1 MALPDPAT
9 VIPKLF
15 ALYGGKDKFFE
26 AMDARQ
32 QEFFALWA
40 HDSESIGRVLHA
52 HLVVEHFL
60 TAHLQAQN
68 PKLGDIVEARFTFAQ
83 KVALVGDDDRLAKL
97 LIPGLVGLNRV
108 RNRLAHRLKVEI
120 DAEDIQAI
128 LSVELYAAT
137 LREKQN
143 PKPNDPLWVLED
155 FAKFA
160 GTLLQSSAA
169 PDNALWA
176 EAFGNA

>member
-1 MALPDPAT
+1 MTLPDPAT
-9 VIPKLF
+9 VVPKLF

-26 AMDARQ
+26 AMDSRQ
-32 QEFFALWA
+32 TEFFALWE
-40 HDSESIGRVLHA
+40 HDSENIGRVLHA

-60 TAHLQAQN
+60 TAHLQTKN
-68 PKLGDIVEARFTFAQ
+68 PKLAPISGARLTFAQ
-83 KVALVGDDDRLAKL
+83 KVALIGDSDQTAKL
-97 LIPGLVGLNRV
+97 LIPGLLGLNKV
-108 RNRLAHRLKVEI
+108 RNRLAHKLKVEI

-128 LSVELYAAT
+128 FSVELYAAT
-137 LREKQN
+137 LKEKQD
-143 PKPNDPLWVLED
+143 PKPEDPLWVLED

-176 EAFGNA
+176 KAFENA

>member
-1 MALPDPAT
+1 MTLLDPAT
-9 VIPKLF
+9 VVPKLF

-32 QEFFALWA
+32 AEFFTLWE
-40 HDSESIGRVLHA
+40 HDSEKIGRVLHA

-60 TAHLQAQN
+60 TAHIQAQN
-68 PKLGDIVEARFTFAQ
+68 PKLGAILEARLTFAQ
-83 KVALVGDDDRLAKL
+83 KVALIGDDDRVANL
-97 LIPGLVGLNRV
+97 LIPGLLGLNKV

-120 DAEDIQAI
+120 EAGDIQAI
-128 LSVELYAAT
+128 FSVELYAAT
-137 LREKQN
+137 LKHKEN
-143 PKPNDPLWVLED
+143 PRPEDPLWVLED

-160 GTLLQSSAA
+160 GTMLQSSAA

-176 EAFGNA
+176 KAFENA